1 MLPIRPTK
9 FAHIVYRTRRFAQM
23 LQWYETVFGAKVQY
37 QNPGLAF
44 LTYDDEH
51 HRFAFANMALFQ
63 PDGTDTERQGAIG
76 VDHVAYTYASLR
88 DLLET
93 YARLKAQDITPYWR
107 IHHGISVSLYYADP
121 DGNQMEFQVDA
132 FETSEEATAFMRDYF
147 SLNPLGVEFD
157 PDDWLA
163 QLRGGTP
170 ESEFLRRQAHEPVS
184 PLRGEFV
191 KFLPTQE
198 TA

>member
-1 MLPIRPTK
+1 MSPIRPTK
-9 FAHIVYRTRRFAQM
+9 FAHIVYRTRRFEPM
-23 LQWYETVFGAKVQY
+23 LDWYKTVFGAQVQY
-37 QNPGLAF
+37 ENPGLAF

-88 DLLET
+88 DLLEN
-93 YARLKAQDITPYWR
+93 YARLREQNITPYWC

-121 DGNQMEFQVDA
+121 DGNQMEFQVDS
-132 FETSEEATAFMRDYF
+132 FETSEEATAFMREHF
-147 SLNPLGVEFD
+147 SANPLGVEFD

-163 QLRGGTP
+163 QLRAGTP
-170 ESEFLRRQAHEPVS
+170 ESEFLRRSTPEPVS
-184 PLRGEFV
+184 PLRGEFT
-191 KFLPTQE
+191 KFLPTN
-198 TA
+198 

>member
-1 MLPIRPTK
+1 MSLIRPTK

-76 VDHVAYTYASLR
+76 VDHVAYTYASLH

-93 YARLKAQDITPYWR
+93 YAQLKEQGITPYWR

-121 DGNQMEFQVDA
+121 DGNQIEFQVDS

-163 QLRGGTP
+163 QLRAGTP
-170 ESEFLRRQAHEPVS
+170 ESEFLWRQGHEPVS
-184 PLRGEFV
+184 PLRGELT
-191 KFLPTQE
+191 KFLP
-198 TA
+198 AP